1 MWAFFNEALN
11 LTGLVPHGFCL
22 KWNPLLLWTL
32 VGSDSVIAVSYFS
45 IPFALWYFTQK
56 RADIHNR
63 WLFILFGLFIVACGI
78 THLLDVVT
86 IWRPNYWANAL
97 AKVLTAGL
105 SFGTAVIIWLKMPQA
120 LLAPSVQQVEQAK
133 SALEILNAELEK
145 RVRER
150 TEALADS
157 NKQLHATLSEMTALH
172 ERLQTEKALLRGLI
186 DNIPDYI
193 FIKNTDG
200 TYMACNKAVENY
212 FGAPES
218 EIIGKTDFD
227 FVDAETAALFRQR
240 DKETLAANKAN
251 LHEEWISYPDGRRFC
266 LETLKIPFRDEH
278 RKTLGLIG
286 VARNITERKKA
297 DVKLQLAA
305 RVFTHAR
312 EGIMIADA
320 TGTIID
326 VNETFTRITG
336 YSREEAVGQNPRIL
350 QSGRQGADFYAAM
363 WKALLEKGHW
373 YGEIWNRHKNGKV
386 FAEMITI
393 SAVNDTSGQAQNY
406 VALFTD
412 ITAMKEHQQQLEH
425 IAHYDALTGLP
436 NRVLLTDRLQQAMLQ
451 NERRNQSLALVYLDL
466 DGFKAV
472 NDNYDHQVGD
482 ELLIAI
488 SRRMKEALRE
498 GDTLARIG
506 GDEFVAILVDLQQIT
521 DCEPVLARLLQAAS
535 SPIRLADTELQL
547 SASIGVTLHP
557 QDNVDADQLIR
568 HADQAMYIAKQE
580 GKNRY
585 HLFDI
590 AHDAAIKTQQERLED
605 IRGALGNREFVL
617 YYQPKINV
625 ITGEVIGAEALIRW
639 QHPQRG
645 LLTPAEFLPF
655 IETHPLSVS
664 LGEWVIDSALAQM
677 RDWYAQ
683 GIDIVVSVNIGAKQF
698 QQTDFV
704 DRIARLL
711 SAHPDVQP
719 SRLELEVLETS
730 ALEDLAAVSKKIK
743 ACREMG
749 VRFALDDFG
758 TGFSSLTYLRH
769 LPVDIL
775 KIDQSFVRDMLV
787 DQDDLAIVNGVIGLA
802 NTFSRQVI
810 AEGVETMNHAKKLVA
825 MGCQLAQGY
834 GIAHPM
840 LAAELPDWVSKWQAN
855 EYWKR

>member
-1 MWAFFNEALN
+1 MGELFNDAFNF
-11 LTGLVPHGFCL
+11 TGLIPHGYCL

-32 VGSDSVIAVSYFS
+32 VGSDSIIAVSYFS

-56 RADIHNR
+56 RADIRNR

-78 THLLDVVT
+78 THFLDVLT
-86 IWRPNYWANAL
+86 IWRPNYWANAI
-97 AKVLTAGL
+97 AKAATAGL
-105 SFGTAVIIWLKMPQA
+105 SFGTAVIIWLKMPEA
-120 LLAPSVQQVEQAK
+120 LLAPSVQQLEQAK
-133 SALEILNAELEK
+133 ADLEILNTELER
-145 RVRER
+145 RVGER
-150 TEALADS
+150 TEALADT
-157 NKQLHATLSEMTALH
+157 NRQLQGTLSELTLLH
-172 ERLQTEKALLRGLI
+172 ERLKTEKAQLRGLI
-186 DNIPDYI
+186 NNIPDFI
-193 FIKNTDG
+193 FIKNTDS
-200 TYMACNKAVENY
+200 TYVACNKAVENY
-212 FGAPES
+212 FGVPES
-218 EIIGKTDFD
+218 EIIGKSDFE
-227 FVDAETAALFRQR
+227 FVDADTATSFRRKDQ
-240 DKETLAANKAN
+240 ETLASD
-251 LHEEWISYPDGRRFC
+251 LVSVYEEWITYADGRECC

-278 RKTLGLIG
+278 QNILGIIG
-286 VARNITERKKA
+286 VGRDITERKQA
-297 DVKLQLAA
+297 DIKLQLAA

-320 TGTIID
+320 MGTIIE
-326 VNETFTRITG
+326 VNDTFTQITG
-336 YSREEAVGQNPRIL
+336 YSRKEAVGQNPRIL
-350 QSGRQGADFYAAM
+350 QSGLHGPDFYADI
-363 WKALLEKGHW
+363 WRALLENGHW

-393 SAVNDTSGQAQNY
+393 SAVNDASGKVQNY

-412 ITAMKEHQQQLEH
+412 ITQMKEHQQELER

-466 DGFKAV
+466 DGFKVV
-472 NDNYDHQVGD
+472 NDSYDHQVGD

-488 SRRMKEALRE
+488 SKRMKEALRE

-506 GDEFVAILVDLQQIT
+506 GDEFVAILVDLEQIT

-535 SPIRLADTELQL
+535 SSIQLENAELQL

-557 QDNVDADQLIR
+557 QDNVEADQLVR

-590 AHDAAIKTQQERLED
+590 EHDAAIKTQQERLED
-605 IRGALGNREFVL
+605 IRSAMGNQEFVL
-617 YYQPKINV
+617 YYQPKINIV
-625 ITGEVIGAEALIRW
+625 TGEVIGVEALIRW

-645 LLTPAEFLPF
+645 LLSPADFLPF
-655 IETHPLSVS
+655 IETHPISVS
-664 LGEWVIDSALAQM
+664 LGEWVIDSVLAQM
-677 RDWYAQ
+677 REWYAN
-683 GIDIVVSVNIGAKQF
+683 GIDIIVSVNIGAKQF
-698 QQTDFV
+698 QQIDFV
-704 DRIARLL
+704 DRIALLL
-711 SAHPDVQP
+711 SVHPDIQP

-749 VRFALDDFG
+749 LRFALDDFG

-775 KIDQSFVRDMLV
+775 KIDQSFVRGMLV

-840 LAAELPDWVSKWQAN
+840 PATEIAVWVSKWQAS
-855 EYWKR
+855 EYWKK

>member
-1 MWAFFNEALN
+1 MWAFFDQAFN

-22 KWNPLLLWTL
+22 KWNPLLLWTM
-32 VGSDSVIAVSYFS
+32 VGSDAIIAVSYFS
-45 IPFALWYFTQK
+45 IPFALWYFTRK
-56 RADIHNR
+56 RPDIHNR

-78 THLLDVVT
+78 THLLEVIT
-86 IWRPNYWANAL
+86 IWRPDYWATAL
-97 AKVLTAGL
+97 AKLLTAVL

-120 LLAPSVQQVEQAK
+120 LLAPSVQQLEQAK
-133 SALEILNAELEK
+133 SELEVLNADLEK

-157 NKQLHATLSEMTALH
+157 NIKLHATLSELTALH

-193 FIKNTDG
+193 FVKNTDSS
-200 TYMACNKAVENY
+200 YMACNKAVEKF
-212 FGAPES
+212 FGVPES
-218 EIIGKTDFD
+218 EIVGKSDFD
-227 FVDAETAALFRQR
+227 FVDAETAAIFRQG
-240 DKETLAANKAN
+240 DKETLAGDRAK
-251 LHEEWISYPDGRRFC
+251 LREEWINYPDGGKQC
-266 LETLKIPFRDEH
+266 LETMKIPFRDELG
-278 RKTLGLIG
+278 KTLGLIG
-286 VARNITERKKA
+286 VARDVTERKQA
-297 DVKLQLAA
+297 DHKLQLAA
-305 RVFTHAR
+305 SVFTHAR

-320 TGTIID
+320 SGTIID
-326 VNETFTRITG
+326 VNETFSRITG
-336 YSREEAVGQNPRIL
+336 YSREEVVGKNPRIL
-350 QSGRQGADFYAAM
+350 QSGRQDADFYAIM

-393 SAVNDTSGQAQNY
+393 SAVADASGQARNY

-412 ITAMKEHQQQLEH
+412 ITQMKAHQQELEH

-451 NERRNQSLALVYLDL
+451 SERRNQSLAVVYLDL

-472 NDNYDHQVGD
+472 NDNYDHQIGD

-488 SRRMKEALRE
+488 ARRMKEALRE

-506 GDEFVAILVDLQQIT
+506 GDEFVAILVDLQQIA
-521 DCEPVLARLLQAAS
+521 DCEPVLARLLRAAS
-535 SPIRLADTELQL
+535 SPIRLADTEMRL
-547 SASIGVTLHP
+547 SASIGVTLYP
-557 QDNVDADQLIR
+557 RDNADADQLIR
-568 HADQAMYIAKQE
+568 HADQAMYLAKQD
-580 GKNRY
+580 GKDRY

-590 AHDAAIKTQQERLED
+590 EHDAEIKTQQERLED
-605 IRGALGNREFVL
+605 IRHALGNLEFVL
-617 YYQPKINV
+617 YYQPKIDIV
-625 ITGEVIGAEALIRW
+625 SGEVIGAEALIRW
-639 QHPQRG
+639 QHPRRG
-645 LLTPAEFLPF
+645 LLAPAEFLPF

-664 LGEWVIDSALAQM
+664 LGEWVISEALTQM
-677 RDWYAQ
+677 RDWHAQ
-683 GIDIVVSVNIGAKQF
+683 GIDIVVSVNIGARQF
-698 QQTDFV
+698 QQSDFV
-704 DRIARLL
+704 ERIARLL
-711 SAHPDVQP
+711 AEYPDVPP

-730 ALEDLAAVSKKIK
+730 ALEDLAAVSEKIK

-802 NTFSRQVI
+802 NIFSRQVI
-810 AEGVETMNHAKKLVA
+810 AEGVETMSHAQKLLA
-825 MGCQLAQGY
+825 MGCRLAQGY

-840 LAAELPDWVSKWQAN
+840 KAAELPDWVGKWTADGC
-855 EYWKR
+855 WKA